1 MVENNMKPYLA
12 YRENIKANK
21 NLIELTNILC
31 MVLTQLSLGN
41 LSIEEDDLDD
51 SCYKLSELLKTE
63 YKAKFG
69 EEDSQRYHNYIENSV
84 ENFYDLISGI
94 LDYMDKSK
102 HFKEFNI
109 NYSILQA
116 KDIHIPNAMKL
127 VDSVL
132 KYTRLNNYLGEFKK
146 VDQQHSTL
154 ASYKAGYLFTN
165 PVVIN
170 QYYHL
175 AQKIYLYSTK
185 IKTICE
191 RDIFTY
197 MLLGVENF
205 ISAYSDEGYFVEMG
219 DLVTLSGNGIIM
231 VDKELFPHII
241 ANIELPLEI
250 KDVFEE
256 LVDTSKDECKELKA
270 YHRVDLDRYN
280 KINYDIL
287 TVPFHILQTYYNS
300 LEVYLTVV
308 ADLLLFTKNDI
319 TERKEITEDFYALFK
334 NIKTIQD
341 FNYIVENNIDIS
353 EELLNEND
361 TPLDLVKTFLDICKD
376 NKEASHTAE
385 RIYEIDEEI
394 ISVTSIEEYLEG
406 YDKLPDLPK
415 NIMDLGYFKRYMV
428 KEFPVI
434 DTYNIDSSYF
444 DIIRIPEFQKI
455 TESIVSRYLD
465 EIKYK
470 INLNETYEDLIE
482 QTTFYLDKTINVL
495 NNLLNEPTN

>member
-1 MVENNMKPYLA
+1 MVENNIKPYLA
-12 YRENIKANK
+12 YRENIRVNK

-31 MVLTQLSLGN
+31 LVLSQLSSDN
-41 LSIEEDDLDD
+41 LNIEEDDLDE
-51 SCYKLSELLKTE
+51 SCDKLSKLLKTG

-69 EEDSQRYHNYIENSV
+69 EDDSKNYHQYIDNSL
-84 ENFYDLISGI
+84 ETFYDLISGI

-109 NYSILQA
+109 NYTIMQALSISNP
-116 KDIHIPNAMKL
+116 KGV

-132 KYTRLNNYLGEFKK
+132 KYTRANNYLGEFKK
-146 VDQQHSTL
+146 VDLQHSTL

-170 QYYHL
+170 QYYNL

-197 MLLGVENF
+197 ILLGVENF

-241 ANIELPLEI
+241 SNIELPLEI
-250 KDVFEE
+250 KEVFEE
-256 LVDTSKDECKELKA
+256 LVVTSKDDCEELKS

-308 ADLLLFTKNDI
+308 SDLLIFTKTDI
-319 TERKEITEDFYALFK
+319 TKRKEISKDFYTLFK
-334 NIKTIQD
+334 NMKTIED

-353 EELLNEND
+353 EEVLDENV
-361 TPLDLVKTFLDICKD
+361 TSLDLVKTFLAICKE
-376 NKEASHTAE
+376 NKEVSPTTK
-385 RIYEIDEEI
+385 RMYEIDEEI
-394 ISVTSIEEYLEG
+394 ISVSSIEEYLEG
-406 YDKLPDLPK
+406 YDKLPELPK

-428 KEFPVI
+428 KDFPII

-455 TESIVSRYLD
+455 TESIVSRYLV
-465 EIKYK
+465 EIKYQ
-470 INLNETYEDLIE
+470 INLNETFEDLIE
-482 QTTFYLDKTINVL
+482 QTTFYLDKTINLL